1 MCVPWKAR
9 SVTASA
15 APVITGQIHFLRGF
29 EFTREV
35 RTYLNLTVSF
45 GKHHA
50 AKQRPTGAALKH
62 RSRLHLLQ
70 RSISTLPVKWA
81 KSIKRSS
88 SRGDFFLSLSL
99 SLCSAFFKT
108 FLTPLEISRTSAVGT
123 LLFWF
128 FFLVYHLCV
137 LSWCF
142 HLVKVTLNTDET
154 NWK

>member
-29 EFTREV
+29 AFTREV

-50 AKQRPTGAALKH
+50 AKQWPTGAALKH

-99 SLCSAFFKT
+99 SLCSLCIFQNIPHTSGDFQNFCRGNFAF
-108 FLTPLEISRTSAVGT
+108 LI
-123 LLFWF
+123 F
-128 FFLVYHLCV
+128 FSCV
-137 LSWCF
+137 AFVCTQLMFSF
-142 HLVKVTLNTDET
+142 S
-154 NWK
+154 